1 MNIKSMY
8 AQIEE
13 WTSAFNHWSMNQGGA
28 EVLAES
34 ATLAC
39 TSLALFCFIG
49 LFFER
54 RNTATQKLTNTQS
67 RLYVLALIFNWT
79 LGTMGA
85 LAMLASGKIFLGL
98 VTLTMIYLIPTSRSL
113 SCDLAS
119 TMIAK
124 VPNLF
129 YEYDAIEKYERKKKI
144 NIWMHKKLR
153 CAYPEMC

>member
-1 MNIKSMY
+1 MNIEGIY
-8 AQIEE
+8 AQMQE
-13 WTSAFNHWSMNQGGA
+13 WTNQFNHWSLNEGGA
-28 EVLAES
+28 EVIAES

-54 RNTATQKLTNTQS
+54 RNTATQKLSNQQS
-67 RLYVLALIFNWT
+67 GLYVLAMVFNWT

-85 LAMLASGKIFLGL
+85 LTMIMSGKIFLGL
-98 VTLTMIYLIPTSRSL
+98 VTLAMIYLIPTSRSL

-119 TMIAK
+119 TLLAK

-129 YEYDAIEKYERKKKI
+129 YKYDSIEKYERKKKI
-144 NIWMHKKLR
+144 NIWLHRKAK